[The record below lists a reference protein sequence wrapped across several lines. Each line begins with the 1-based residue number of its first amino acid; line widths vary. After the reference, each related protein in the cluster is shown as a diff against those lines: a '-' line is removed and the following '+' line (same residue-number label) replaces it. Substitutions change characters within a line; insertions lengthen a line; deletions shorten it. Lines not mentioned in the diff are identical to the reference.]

1 MPMAYDVRVRFA
13 CAPEVVERQF
23 GRWATVEP
31 DGDGCVL
38 QMSTDWLDW
47 PLMTITA
54 IDADF
59 TVESPPELVERV
71 RAAAV
76 RLSSAG

>member
-1 MPMAYDVRVRFA
+1 M
-13 CAPEVVERQF
+13 VERQF

-38 QMSTDWLDW
+38 HMSTDWLDW
-47 PLMTITA
+47 PLMTITS

-59 TVESPPELVERV
+59 TVLSPPELADRV

-76 RLSSAG
+76 RLASAG